1 MKAHAWNGPDA
12 WHYTLGRPF
21 ISNKQDHMI
30 FLCLLSFITIAVT
43 ISQFYAF
50 NRMCKYVGTEMSKP
64 DPVYKPK
71 LAVILPCKGLDP
83 GFHDNI
89 RKLLEQDY
97 KKDGKSNFEIIFAVA
112 QESDPAYEAL
122 KAVADEFPAVN
133 SRVVVAGINSS
144 RAQKLNNQLAALKL
158 LSDDVEA
165 IAFVDSD
172 VIARQDFLSHLVG
185 RLDDAETGATTGY
198 RFYIPYRGD
207 AASMLRSIWNRMSA
221 WEMAS
226 PRYCFCWG
234 GAMAIRRETFDKAKV
249 IDHWDRSADDDLSLT
264 TAVKDLGLKVKFV
277 PQCLV
282 ASHGDGDWNEVIEWT
297 NRQLILT
304 KVYYPALWKRGIFR
318 AGIMATWLL
327 SVMLTIVLFSCTS
340 EPIYLQSLL
349 AGLSVL
355 PIEVYFLLKG
365 QKLWQS
371 VLSDRQDELK
381 NSVWKFIMAIPLAHL
396 ALPWMTLY
404 SVCTNRI
411 QWRGVTYEL
420 RSPSEIVVI

>member
-1 MKAHAWNGPDA
+1 
-12 WHYTLGRPF
+12 
-21 ISNKQDHMI
+21 MI
-30 FLCLLSFITIAVT
+30 FLCVLSFTTIAVAV
-43 ISQFYAF
+43 SQLYAF
-50 NRMCKYVGTEMSKP
+50 KRMLNYVNREMAKP
-64 DPVYKPK
+64 EPQYKPK

-89 RKLLEQDY
+89 RKLLKQEY
-97 KKDGKSNFEIIFAVA
+97 KKDGKTNFEVFFAVA
-112 QESDPAYEAL
+112 LDTDPAYEAL
-122 KAVADEFPAVN
+122 KTVASEFPDIKT
-133 SRVVVAGINSS
+133 RIIVAGINPI
-144 RAQKLNNQLAALKL
+144 RAQKLNNQLAALNEL
-158 LSDDVEA
+158 PADIEA

-172 VIARQDFLSHLVG
+172 VIARSDFLAQLVG
-185 RLDDAETGATTGY
+185 RLEDEGVGATTGY

-207 AASMLRSIWNRMSA
+207 SASMLRSIWNRVSA

-234 GAMAIRRETFDKAKV
+234 GAMAIKREIFYKAKV
-249 IDHWDRSADDDLSLT
+249 LEHWDRAADDDLSLT
-264 TAVKDLGLKVKFV
+264 TAVKDLGLKVHFV

-282 ASHGDGDWNEVIEWT
+282 ASHGDGDWAEVIEWT

-304 KVYYPALWKRGIFR
+304 KVYYRALWLRGIAR
-318 AGIMATWLL
+318 AGIMATWLISIL
-327 SVMLTIVLFSCTS
+327 SSLVLCLLYRETIYF
-340 EPIYLQSLL
+340 YSLL

-365 QKLWQS
+365 QELWQR
-371 VLSDRQDELK
+371 VLHDRENELQGAL
-381 NSVWKFIMAIPLAHL
+381 WKFVMAIPLAHL

-404 SVCTNRI
+404 SLCTNRI

>member
-1 MKAHAWNGPDA
+1 M
-12 WHYTLGRPF
+12 F
-21 ISNKQDHMI
+21 
-30 FLCLLSFITIAVT
+30 FLCVLSFITVAVT
-43 ISQFYAF
+43 ISQAYAF
-50 NRMCKYVGTEMSKP
+50 NRMYKYVAEEMGKP
-64 DPVYKPK
+64 EPNYRPK

-83 GFHDNI
+83 GFHDNM

-97 KKDGKSNFEIIFAVA
+97 KKDGVPYFEIIFAVA
-112 QESDPAYEAL
+112 TDSDPAYPAL
-122 KAVADEFPAVN
+122 KAVADEFPHVK
-133 SRVVVAGINSS
+133 SRVVVAGINNK
-144 RAQKLNNQLAALKL
+144 RAQKLNNQLEALKL
-158 LSDDVEA
+158 LSPDIEA

-172 VIARQDFLSHLVG
+172 VIARQDFLTHLVG
-185 RLDDAETGATTGY
+185 RLEEPGVGATTGY

-207 AASMLRSIWNRMSA
+207 AASMLRSIWNRVSA

-226 PRYCFCWG
+226 PKYCFAWG
-234 GAMAIRRETFDKAKV
+234 GAMAIKREIFEKADV
-249 IDHWDRSADDDLSLT
+249 LSHWDQAADDDLSLT

-282 ASHGDGDWNEVIEWT
+282 ASHGDGDWPEVIEWT

-304 KVYYPALWKRGIFR
+304 KVYYPALWRRGIFR

-327 SVMLTIVLFSCTS
+327 SILWTLAVCISSST
-340 EPIYLQSLL
+340 PIYFYSLL
-349 AGLSVL
+349 AGLTVL

-365 QKLWQS
+365 QDLWQS
-371 VLSDRQDELK
+371 VLRDRESELQ
-381 NSVWKFIMAIPLAHL
+381 NSLWKFVMALPLAHL

-404 SVCTNRI
+404 SLTTNRI